1 MLITL
6 CCEINYN
13 SLSLLKQTNTNTMN
27 IFAMINEGNLTSEL
41 DCNLAILN
49 NFPNTK
55 AYYKAYNKV
64 KEFIIQNH
72 FHDEFQFD
80 EIDIKIE
87 ISQIL
92 DLYKAN
98 F

>member
-1 MLITL
+1 MIHYICTQ
-6 CCEINYN
+6 
-13 SLSLLKQTNTNTMN
+13 QTNTNTMN
-27 IFAMINEGNLTSEL
+27 IFAMINEGNLTIDL
-41 DCNLAILN
+41 DCNLAILK

-55 AYYKAYNKV
+55 AYYKAYNRV

-98 F
+98 N

>member
-1 MLITL
+1 
-6 CCEINYN
+6 
-13 SLSLLKQTNTNTMN
+13 MN

>member
-1 MLITL
+1 MIHYICTQ
-6 CCEINYN
+6 
-13 SLSLLKQTNTNTMN
+13 QTNTNTMN
-27 IFAMINEGNLTSEL
+27 IFTMINEGNLTINL
-41 DCNLAILN
+41 DCDLAILN

-55 AYYKAYNKV
+55 AYYKAYNRV

-98 F
+98 N